1 MPQCGGFPAQAVE
14 KISAVERDPRRQRE
28 RKCYR
33 MEAQVMTSKMQE
45 RKAEAA
51 EFLIDARRL
60 PPELRWKIQG
70 MVELFDF
77 LNTDAAKAHMQGNST
92 AG

>member
-1 MPQCGGFPAQAVE
+1 MRRISGAGGRKLLFGGGAG
-14 KISAVERDPRRQRE
+14 PRRQRE
-28 RKCYR
+28 RKCNR

-77 LNTDAAKAHMQGNST
+77 LNTDAAKAQMQGNST

>member
-1 MPQCGGFPAQAVE
+1 M
-14 KISAVERDPRRQRE
+14 ERDPRRQRE

-51 EFLIDARRL
+51 EFLIDTRGL
-60 PPELRWKIQG
+60 PPELRYEIRG
-70 MVELFDF
+70 MVRAIGIMREA
-77 LNTDAAKAHMQGNST
+77 AAKAEQLKAIST

>member
-1 MPQCGGFPAQAVE
+1 MPVDPEPVFIIEGGGAG
-14 KISAVERDPRRQRE
+14 PRRPCE
-28 RKCYR
+28 RKCNR

-70 MVELFDF
+70 KQHGGVNPRRAERGLIY
-77 LNTDAAKAHMQGNST
+77 G
-92 AG
+92 